1 MTPIARIA
9 GLGLLLALA
18 PPAGAGKFN
27 KKLSVGDRAPSWE
40 NLDGTDGKKHA
51 LADLKAADVVV
62 VVFTCNTCPVATDYE
77 DRIVAFASGHAGPG
91 GKVAVVAINPNTV
104 KGDQLADMKKRAE
117 KKKFPFAYLHD
128 PSQETARAFGANFT
142 PEFFVLDRDR
152 RVVYMG
158 AMDDK
163 SPPTEPTAKYLEA
176 GLKAALEGKK
186 AGTGETS
193 AAAGCR
199 IRFNPKR
206 DD

>member
-1 MTPIARIA
+1 
-9 GLGLLLALA
+9 
-18 PPAGAGKFN
+18 
-27 KKLSVGDRAPSWE
+27 
-40 NLDGTDGKKHA
+40 
-51 LADLKAADVVV
+51 

-77 DRIVAFASGHAGPG
+77 DRIVAFADAHAKPG

-117 KKKFPFAYLHD
+117 KKKFPFAYVHD
-128 PSQETARAFGANFT
+128 LTQETARAFGANFT
-142 PEFFVLDRDR
+142 PEFFVLGRDR

-176 GLKAALEGKK
+176 GLKAALDGNK
-186 AGTGETS
+186 AEVGETS
-193 AAAGCR
+193 AAAGCK
-199 IRFNPKR
+199 IRFNPKK